1 MVNPMKSISF
11 FGASGTVT
19 GSCYQLNKNYEPYFL
34 IDFGMYQGTKEVES
48 LNRVPVPFQPSKLKA
63 VLLTHA
69 HLDHC
74 GRLPMLYQMG
84 YKGKIYMT
92 EPTLDLMGIVLHDAA
107 KIARESEDTIP
118 LYTEDEVDY
127 VMEQAEIIEYDQTF
141 HLDGFDITY
150 RDAGHIMGAASIELN
165 DTHTTTQTR
174 KIVFSGDIGNW
185 PHNMMSDPYLFTEE
199 DVVVMESTYGGRM
212 HPHEDTKELM
222 QKEVNAIELSGGALL
237 IPAFAIERT
246 QEVLYLLKQL
256 KDSAKI
262 KAQTPIFLDSPMGI
276 HTTEV
281 YLRYGALYNDNFHDV
296 ISRGN
301 PFEFTGL
308 HVLERKKQ
316 GHAIEAVHGPKVIIA
331 GSGMMT
337 GGRIVS
343 HAVQYLPITS
353 TRILF
358 VGYQGEET
366 MGRAIEE
373 GAQSIR
379 INDQNVSIRATV
391 SRIDSLS
398 AHADESQ
405 LLKWLKPIQG
415 VHQVF
420 LTHGEDTARDA
431 LEQAILANVGDMT
444 IKKPQRNDEVLLK
457 LNSRSYPEL

>member
-1 MVNPMKSISF
+1 
-11 FGASGTVT
+11 
-19 GSCYQLNKNYEPYFL
+19 
-34 IDFGMYQGTKEVES
+34 
-48 LNRVPVPFQPSKLKA
+48 
-63 VLLTHA
+63 
-69 HLDHC
+69 
-74 GRLPMLYQMG
+74 
-84 YKGKIYMT
+84 
-92 EPTLDLMGIVLHDAA
+92 
-107 KIARESEDTIP
+107 
-118 LYTEDEVDY
+118 
-127 VMEQAEIIEYDQTF
+127 
-141 HLDGFDITY
+141 
-150 RDAGHIMGAASIELN
+150 
-165 DTHTTTQTR
+165 
-174 KIVFSGDIGNW
+174 
-185 PHNMMSDPYLFTEE
+185 
-199 DVVVMESTYGGRM
+199 
-212 HPHEDTKELM
+212 
-222 QKEVNAIELSGGALL
+222 
-237 IPAFAIERT
+237 
-246 QEVLYLLKQL
+246 
-256 KDSAKI
+256 
-262 KAQTPIFLDSPMGI
+262 
-276 HTTEV
+276 
-281 YLRYGALYNDNFHDV
+281 
-296 ISRGN
+296 
-301 PFEFTGL
+301 
-308 HVLERKKQ
+308 
-316 GHAIEAVHGPKVIIA
+316 
-331 GSGMMT
+331 MT